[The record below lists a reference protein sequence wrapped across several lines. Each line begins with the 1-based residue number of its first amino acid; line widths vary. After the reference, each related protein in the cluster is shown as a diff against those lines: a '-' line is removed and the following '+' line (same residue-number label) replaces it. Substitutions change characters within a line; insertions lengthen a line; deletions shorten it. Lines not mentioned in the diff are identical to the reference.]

1 MNNKKEKL
9 KQNYIKK
16 IILQKN
22 IRISLNDFRKNY
34 KKKK

>member
-1 MNNKKEKL
+1 MKNKRERL

-16 IILQKN
+16 IILLKN
-22 IRISLNDFRKNY
+22 IRFSLNDFRKNY